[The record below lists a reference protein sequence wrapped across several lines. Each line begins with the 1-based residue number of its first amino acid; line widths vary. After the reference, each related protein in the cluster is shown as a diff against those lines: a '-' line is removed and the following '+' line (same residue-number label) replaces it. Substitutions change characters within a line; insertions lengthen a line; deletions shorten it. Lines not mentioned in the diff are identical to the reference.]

1 MSSIENGIL
10 GRRSLNF
17 LLVIFFVVLGAILL
31 TSDRGVSGAME
42 RIGGFV
48 TYLFGQ

>member
-1 MSSIENGIL
+1 MSSLENGVL

-17 LLVIFFVVLGAILL
+17 LIIVFFVVLGAILL
-31 TSDRGVSGAME
+31 SSERGVSGAME

-48 TYLFGQ
+48 SYLFGQ